1 VKAPFRW
8 RFLGLAAVAGIV
20 AFAVIRVRLAPPP
33 ELPPVRMHAP
43 PTPMLMYV
51 APRADLP
58 ELVAVRYRIRL
69 DARME
74 RAMSLLDR
82 WSGGTGEI
90 RLDFSK
96 GSWRVLRSGHEI
108 ATLSELPDFEE

>member
-1 VKAPFRW
+1 
-8 RFLGLAAVAGIV
+8 LAAVAGIV

-58 ELVAVRYRIRL
+58 ELVPCATGFASTL
-69 DARME
+69 AWSAR
-74 RAMSLLDR
+74 
-82 WSGGTGEI
+82 
-90 RLDFSK
+90 
-96 GSWRVLRSGHEI
+96 
-108 ATLSELPDFEE
+108 